1 MDDRLTVQLDG
12 ASGKYPIRSF
22 SDSIDAE
29 EFARQVS
36 LTPAWKELTRGYRLA
51 PAERLA
57 IQNAVRVQV
66 VGERTGRVVVEH
78 PLRFR

>member
-1 MDDRLTVQLDG
+1 M
-12 ASGKYPIRSF
+12 IRNF
-22 SDSIDAE
+22 DDSIDAE

-51 PAERLA
+51 PTERLA

-66 VGERTGRVVVEH
+66 VDERTGRVVVEH